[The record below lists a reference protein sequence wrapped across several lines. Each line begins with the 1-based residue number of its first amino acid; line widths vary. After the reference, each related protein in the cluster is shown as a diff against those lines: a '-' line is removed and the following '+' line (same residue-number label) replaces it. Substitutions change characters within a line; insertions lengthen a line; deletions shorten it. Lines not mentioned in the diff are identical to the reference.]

1 MIKAFFLTA
10 PDKIIDS
17 RIKELQH
24 KGYECL
30 TATSMFELNKIAGK
44 SRPDIIF
51 VADNLKEKTISQ
63 LLPAVKENDILKRIP
78 VIGIARNNANSMN
91 DFFEY
96 GAADVIDDMT
106 PADEIIMRV
115 NVRRR
120 EAGFQL
126 ALTDNTHFFSEAQE
140 KEQGKR
146 SGIFRFF
153 DAQRRPVGEIAVK
166 GGRIVSATYG
176 KMIKAD
182 AFLQLVCNPVLQYR
196 FSDYDEVPAGK
207 MDESITNLL
216 LEASKLKAEIK
227 KQKRFDK
234 NEINGL
240 IIDDSRISRILAA
253 RALKELKVESK
264 VVSAAEFSLRL
275 IARFTPDFLIIDY
288 TNAREILD
296 QIWQSGHNIDDLP
309 AIIYCDQDIKD
320 INCTK
325 IGDHLIEHILY
336 KKELPDKING
346 ILGTMF
352 SVLPKQEKEGK

>member
-1 MIKAFFLTA
+1 MSKAFFLTA
-10 PDKIIDS
+10 PDKMIDN
-17 RIKELQH
+17 RIKELQL

-30 TATSMFELNKIAGK
+30 NVTSLFELKKLAGK
-44 SRPDIIF
+44 GRPDIIF

-63 LLPAVKENDILKRIP
+63 LLPAIMENDLLKRIP
-78 VIGIARNNANSMN
+78 IIGIARTSANSMK

-96 GAADVIDDMT
+96 GAADVIDELT
-106 PADEIIMRV
+106 PADEIMLRV

-126 ALTDNTHFFSEAQE
+126 TLTDNTHFFFEAQE
-140 KEQGKR
+140 KEQGRR

-153 DAQRRPVGEIAVK
+153 DDQRRPVGEVAVK
-166 GGRIVSATYG
+166 EGRIVSATYG

-182 AFLQLVCNPVLQYR
+182 AFLQLACNQGLQYR
-196 FSDYDEVPAGK
+196 FSDEDDVPSGK

-216 LEASKLKAEIK
+216 LEASKLQDEIK
-227 KQKRFDK
+227 KEKRFK
-234 NEINGL
+234 KSEINGL
-240 IIDDSRISRILAA
+240 IIDNSRISRILAA
-253 RALKELKVESK
+253 RALKDLKIEAK
-264 VVSAAEFSLRL
+264 VIGASEFSVRL

-288 TNAREILD
+288 ASAEEILD
-296 QIWQSGHNIDDLP
+296 QIWQSGHNNDDLP

-346 ILGTMF
+346 ILGALF
-352 SVLPKQEKEGK
+352 SVLSNKEKEGK